1 MIGAYG
7 LSIPESLKEVC
18 DPSRSALIIYDMQ
31 VGIVSQVSEGP
42 QIVERC
48 AKLLAAARTRSL
60 RVIFTRHFF
69 LPNQAAGVGQIRR
82 AMIWQRQPDPH
93 KLKPIM
99 AQGSSSFQIVEQLEP
114 REGEVLSDKVTM
126 SAFESTFLNI
136 ALRDTGLNTFLIA
149 GIAME
154 VGIEPTVR
162 HGLDLN
168 FVPVVVT
175 DACGSRSAEL
185 KERSL
190 STLEQTGEVVLAT
203 TEEVVAA
210 LAAN

>member
-1 MIGAYG
+1 M
-7 LSIPESLKEVC
+7 
-18 DPSRSALIIYDMQ
+18 
-31 VGIVSQVSEGP
+31 
-42 QIVERC
+42 
-48 AKLLAAARTRSL
+48 
-60 RVIFTRHFF
+60 
-69 LPNQAAGVGQIRR
+69 GQIRR

-210 LAAN
+210 LVAN